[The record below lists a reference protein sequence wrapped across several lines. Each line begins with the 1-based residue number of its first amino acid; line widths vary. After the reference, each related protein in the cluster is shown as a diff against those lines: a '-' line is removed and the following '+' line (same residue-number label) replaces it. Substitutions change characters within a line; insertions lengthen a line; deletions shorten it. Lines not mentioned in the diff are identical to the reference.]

1 MGIRARVRVLSD
13 DAQRQAATGHELA
26 FNLHF
31 AGLTRLD
38 EVVQNSV
45 DDVFVEGTDVAI
57 GGKVKLQGLGLN
69 AQLVWDIIDEDLGEV
84 RLAGDWA
91 QGGKIGAVEADGV
104 GAAWF
109 GVGKG
114 LNLSPLR

>member
-1 MGIRARVRVLSD
+1 MGIGVGVRVLGG

-31 AGLTRLD
+31 PGFAHLD
-38 EVVQNSV
+38 KVVQNSV
-45 DDVFVEGTDVAI
+45 DDVLVERADIAI

-69 AQLVWDIIDEDLGEV
+69 AQLVGDIIDEDLREI

-91 QGGKIGAVEADGV
+91 Q
-104 GAAWF
+104 
-109 GVGKG
+109 
-114 LNLSPLR
+114 